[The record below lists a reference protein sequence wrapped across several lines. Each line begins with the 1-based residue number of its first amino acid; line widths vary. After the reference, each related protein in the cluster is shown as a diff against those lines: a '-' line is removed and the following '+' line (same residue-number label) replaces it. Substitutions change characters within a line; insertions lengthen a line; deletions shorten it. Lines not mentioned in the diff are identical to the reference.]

1 MAGEIVVIHSTTSF
15 AQKMSNRIKR
25 LQMMDFKKMV
35 SGLWQSGAL
44 SAFMGGVAGGECT
57 VTINLRMIS

>member
-44 SAFMGGVAGGECT
+44 SAFIGGCCWR
-57 VTINLRMIS
+57 RMHRHNKSSHD